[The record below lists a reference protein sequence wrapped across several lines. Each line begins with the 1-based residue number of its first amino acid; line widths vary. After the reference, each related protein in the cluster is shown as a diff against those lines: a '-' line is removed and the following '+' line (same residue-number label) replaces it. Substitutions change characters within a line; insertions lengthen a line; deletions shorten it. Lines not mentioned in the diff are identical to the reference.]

1 MYVYTEVDTTLSSKI
16 IQRSNGRSSTAPSRH
31 PASFLMLTSARCASR
46 CSTAQGNRGPEW
58 WPPRTYGAIEA
69 EVDGGLEC
77 AQFGCMRAV
86 QSRMPLLGL
95 LPFVLCCPRGRL
107 LLRRQNHISAGL
119 AMSGCRSGGS
129 HLRRTLGPTL
139 QLRAREEVDQAL
151 VELHLVVSSSRR
163 RHSSV
168 RRTWRWRQREGGV
181 RAVMMVSMKS
191 VAIPWVGWRHRRR
204 CRRRPRDRCW
214 RAARKGVEGHWRY
227 SGLGFVV
234 VAGLRVK
241 RAIVCGGMQTPSR
254 RSSGAL

>member
-1 MYVYTEVDTTLSSKI
+1 MPYVCTQKSIQLSQAKLYSAATVVRRQPPRARSSK
-16 IQRSNGRSSTAPSRH
+16 
-31 PASFLMLTSARCASR
+31 PAFFMSTSARCAHGCASRWR
-46 CSTAQGNRGPEW
+46 CSTAQGNGGPEW

-129 HLRRTLGPTL
+129 HPRRTLGSTL
-139 QLRAREEVDQAL
+139 QLRAREGVDQAL
-151 VELHLVVSSSRR
+151 VELHLVVSSGRR

-168 RRTWRWRQREGGV
+168 RRTWHWRQREGGV
-181 RAVMMVSMKS
+181 RAVMMVRMKS

-214 RAARKGVEGHWRY
+214 RAARKGVEGHLASLCCCCGVACQACNRMWRD
-227 SGLGFVV
+227 
-234 VAGLRVK
+234 ADP
-241 RAIVCGGMQTPSR
+241 I
-254 RSSGAL
+254 